1 MDGTIIIALLSS
13 GVLSTLIT
21 AVFQYLQTKKSKK
34 DGMESKV
41 GTIATDQEKLL
52 KDMKRLEGDILRV
65 EMKVMIANFPEREE
79 DILKIGEH
87 YFGELH
93 RNWVMES
100 SFRQYLDDR
109 GIEPP
114 IWFRGGNNE

>member
-1 MDGTIIIALLSS
+1 MAGTIILALISS
-13 GVLSTLIT
+13 GVISTFIT
-21 AVFQYLQTKKSKK
+21 AFFQYMQTKKSRK
-34 DGMESKV
+34 DGLESKV
-41 GTIATDQEKLL
+41 TALVTDQEKLL

-93 RNWVMES
+93 RNWVMEA
-100 SFRQYLDDR
+100 SFQQYLDDR
-109 GIEPP
+109 GIPTP
-114 IWFRGGNNE
+114 TWFNGGEH

>member
-1 MDGTIIIALLSS
+1 MAGTIILALISS
-13 GVLSTLIT
+13 GVISTFIT
-21 AVFQYLQTKKSKK
+21 AFFQYMQTKKSRK
-34 DGMESKV
+34 DGLESKV
-41 GTIATDQEKLL
+41 TALVTDQEKLL

-93 RNWVMES
+93 RNWVMQA
-100 SFRQYLDDR
+100 SFRQYLEDR
-109 GIEPP
+109 GLP
-114 IWFRGGNNE
+114 IPTWFNGGE

>member
-1 MDGTIIIALLSS
+1 MAGTIILALISS

-21 AVFQYLQTKKSKK
+21 AFFQYLQAKKSRK
-34 DGMESKV
+34 DGLESKV
-41 GTIATDQEKLL
+41 TALVSDQEKLL

-93 RNWVMES
+93 RNWVMQA
-100 SFRQYLDDR
+100 SFQQYLDDR
-109 GIEPP
+109 GIPTP
-114 IWFRGGNNE
+114 TWFNGGEH